1 MFYKNFNLFYGDDF
15 MKILINGINANLRFS
30 SAHLIPSHET
40 CGFIHGH
47 SYFVDV
53 EIEGE
58 RAGEFQFVVDFKDV
72 KNSLRSICDS
82 LDHRLLVPVFNK
94 HISFKDVPDN
104 EKSVEKLQKEKN
116 LQFKIGDKGYTIPTV
131 DCVLLPLPTSSAED
145 LAKFFADK
153 LSEDLKDKG
162 YDNLSSLSACVNEG
176 IGQGALYQKEF

>member
-1 MFYKNFNLFYGDDF
+1 

-72 KNSLRSICDS
+72 KNSLRSICNS

-94 HISFKDVPDN
+94 HISFKDIPDN